1 MSLLFHYFKQK
12 ESGNSAHWFIMWAVV
27 KINCLLLQKIKLSV
41 LWGSYRFTE
50 FRSNQHLIMQNC
62 SGIGFIKITKIS
74 FKDQVKK
81 QSGHFLSFQRFC
93 KYPSCSF
100 VRANMCVCV
109 YIYIIQYT
117 CDIMCVCAM
126 CDVVWCCM
134 LNYVARFC
142 IEWQLHCL
150 CGWVI
155 ERFLFYSSTQNLHTT
170 WPLGRK
176 CVNGWNWNILQGMPQ
191 LLFISW
197 FEGWPQHLI
206 SYISYVPGLIICSRT
221 FTCSSTSRSSVGLT
235 LAA

>member
-27 KINCLLLQKIKLSV
+27 KINCLHLLQKSKLSV

-81 QSGHFLSFQRFC
+81 QSGHFLSFQRF
-93 KYPSCSF
+93 
-100 VRANMCVCV
+100 ANILHVPLYAQICVYV
-109 YIYIIQYT
+109 YIYYT
-117 CDIMCVCAM
+117 CDICVCAM

-142 IEWQLHCL
+142 IEWQLRCL

-155 ERFLFYSSTQNLHTT
+155 EGFYSTARRKTSTLR
-170 WPLGRK
+170 GR
-176 CVNGWNWNILQGMPQ
+176 
-191 LLFISW
+191 
-197 FEGWPQHLI
+197 
-206 SYISYVPGLIICSRT
+206 
-221 FTCSSTSRSSVGLT
+221 
-235 LAA
+235 